1 MISYKSPHYMNIFAW
16 PPGTHMILAA
26 LSALD
31 PKNDKKDY
39 NKKVRRFAKYG
50 MIYKVHGF
58 NNEYE
63 SICPF
68 CKLKRKNYHLLR
80 KPRKSPQKDAQAEL
94 GPKELTHPPR

>member
-1 MISYKSPHYMNIFAW
+1 MNIFAW

-68 CKLKRKNYHLLR
+68 CKLKRKNYHFR
-80 KPRKSPQKDAQAEL
+80 RSCQY
-94 GPKELTHPPR
+94 THSSLCRDCVDFKKN